1 MSVHAKLFVPF
12 FLNFSDRMEPAV
24 EGVVDTGV
32 VSKLQSSLERVEKEL
47 QEAKE
52 RKASLER
59 ECVIYQTQLDVSDT
73 TRSYQCMYMYIML
86 RKLIVDH
93 I

>member
-1 MSVHAKLFVPF
+1 M
-12 FLNFSDRMEPAV
+12 

-47 QEAKE
+47 LEAKE

-73 TRSYQCMYMYIML
+73 TRSYQYMYMYINACEIDCGPHL
-86 RKLIVDH
+86 GPLILWGVWYTSA
-93 I
+93 

>member
-1 MSVHAKLFVPF
+1 
-12 FLNFSDRMEPAV
+12 MEPAV

-47 QEAKE
+47 QETKN

-59 ECVIYQTQLDVSDT
+59 ECAIYQTQLNVSVYA
-73 TRSYQCMYMYIML
+73 RM
-86 RKLIVDH
+86 H
-93 I
+93 